1 MDVQEPHTN
10 EAIQAR
16 AQAHG
21 GAAASLSAAPF
32 AGGAERDRS
41 WWSFQRHRFIVDGPH
56 QLRAVFWVAGLS
68 TLFLGALD
76 LTLYKLQQA
85 RTEQMLLVAPEL
97 SRLFAAQDQG
107 LMTTVYLGSFVAL
120 LAVVTVTL
128 FETHRSAGPL
138 YGLRRGLDRMAKE
151 GPSVRIRFRKEDH
164 HKELEAAFNETAR
177 ALHERG
183 LSRALEAHRLS
194 EDMQELA
201 NRVMTPLPDVRVVS
215 EALRQLAE
223 RAETLEKDL
232 RRG

>member
-1 MDVQEPHTN
+1 MDVQEPHTDDTL
-10 EAIQAR
+10 QAR

-21 GAAASLSAAPF
+21 GAAASLSAGPLADGAL
-32 AGGAERDRS
+32 AGRS
-41 WWSFQRHRFIVDGPH
+41 WWSFRRHRFIVDGPH

-68 TLFLGALD
+68 TFFLGALD
-76 LTLYKLQQA
+76 VTPYKLQQT
-85 RTEQMLLVAPEL
+85 RTEPMLPVAPEL
-97 SRLFAAQDQG
+97 SRLSAAQDQG

-138 YGLRRGLDRMAKE
+138 YGLRRGLVRLAKE
-151 GPSVRIRFRKEDH
+151 GTSVRIRFRKEDH

-183 LSRALEAHRLS
+183 QSRALEAHRLS
-194 EDMQELA
+194 EDMRELA
-201 NRVMTPLPDVRVVS
+201 HRVMTPLPDVRVVS